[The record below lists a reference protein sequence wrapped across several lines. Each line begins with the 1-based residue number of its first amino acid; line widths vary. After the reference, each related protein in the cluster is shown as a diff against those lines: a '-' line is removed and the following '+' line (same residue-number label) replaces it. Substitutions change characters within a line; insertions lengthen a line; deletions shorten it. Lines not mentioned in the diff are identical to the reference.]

1 MLQWVE
7 SQTTPVI
14 TLVLLAL
21 CYALAAIIFVVG
33 LMISRRPIAVAL
45 KTTTPVMLT
54 PLGVLVGLLIAFL
67 ASRVWTNLDKANAY
81 VAQEAS
87 AIRES
92 VLLADNLPQHVGM
105 AVRAAIKT
113 YLQFI
118 EAEDWPA
125 MADGRASLR
134 RIPPGLTDAMKA
146 LLSFVPAGPGQELAQ
161 QRAVIA
167 IDEALEARRH
177 RIVLSQSTIAPIQW
191 LGIFLLDVLI
201 LLTIGMV
208 HVDRPITSAVNLLIF
223 STAVAGCLVLLMVH
237 DRPFATGGITLQPD
251 TLRDVMFD

>member
-1 MLQWVE
+1 VNDLPGTGAKSRTPRRVPQHCRREIKRGASLPRWDNALDSRIGISSAVSGVRSHEPDPPLATRHRRDRVLAGEGSAGVRPWVEHMLQWVE

-92 VLLADNLPQHVGM
+92 VLLADNLPQHVG
-105 AVRAAIKT
+105 AWH
-113 YLQFI
+113 F
-118 EAEDWPA
+118 P
-125 MADGRASLR
+125 
-134 RIPPGLTDAMKA
+134 
-146 LLSFVPAGPGQELAQ
+146 
-161 QRAVIA
+161 
-167 IDEALEARRH
+167 ARRADSTDDWDGACRSAYNQCRQLAH
-177 RIVLSQSTIAPIQW
+177 LFNGGSRLSRAPH
-191 LGIFLLDVLI
+191 GS
-201 LLTIGMV
+201 
-208 HVDRPITSAVNLLIF
+208 RS
-223 STAVAGCLVLLMVH
+223 
-237 DRPFATGGITLQPD
+237 
-251 TLRDVMFD
+251 TLRHRRHHPPA